1 MTQVIYQAYDD
12 TAAVLA
18 APTADRGHAEVI
30 GWSAAES
37 QRGPGYVLIRG
48 QNHWALRLNP
58 DRSTTELAGDEI
70 PAKIRQ
76 ANAR

>member
-1 MTQVIYQAYDD
+1 MSEAIYQAYDQ

-18 APTADRGHAEVI
+18 TATTDREHAELV
-30 GWSAAES
+30 GRRVAES
-37 QRGPGYVLIRG
+37 DRGPGYVLIRG

-58 DRSTTELAGDEI
+58 DRSTTELAGEEI